1 MAAVSPVS
9 GPRLTVRAWAFV
21 ILAPVAVSLALVPF
35 RDHIRT
41 ANVSLVLV
49 VVVLLS
55 AVIGGRAGGAVAA
68 AISAVCFD
76 FFFTQPFN
84 SFTISNADDVE
95 TTILLVIVGLA
106 VGEIVL
112 RSHRHQQ
119 AVVERTQEIGKMRR
133 LAELSAGNEPT
144 GRLVNIV
151 REELT
156 ELLGLRRCRFER
168 PPFLTKLPVL
178 HHGRVMIP
186 GTDDDESAWTEIG
199 HEVELPVFGEGR
211 QVARFV
217 LDLPIAGTGLAIPP
231 EDRAL
236 AVALADQLG
245 AVLAGD
251 TKRQHL

>member
-1 MAAVSPVS
+1 MPGASQVSD
-9 GPRLTVRAWAFV
+9 PRTGVRAWAFA
-21 ILAPVAVSLALVPF
+21 ILAPVFVSVALVPV

-41 ANVSLVLV
+41 VNVSLVLV
-49 VVVLLS
+49 VVVLLA
-55 AVIGGRAGGAVAA
+55 AVMGGRVGGAVAA
-68 AISAVCFD
+68 VVSAFSFD
-76 FFFTQPFN
+76 FFFTRPYN
-84 SFTISNADDVE
+84 SFTISRADDVE

-112 RSHRHQQ
+112 RSHRHRQ
-119 AVVERTQEIGKMRR
+119 AVVERTKEIGKMRR

-151 REELT
+151 RDELT
-156 ELLGLRRCRFER
+156 QLLGLRRCRFER
-168 PPFLTKLPVL
+168 PPFMTKLPVL
-178 HHGRVMIP
+178 QHGRVMIP
-186 GTDDDESAWTEIG
+186 GTGDNESAWTEIG

-217 LDLPIAGTGLAIPP
+217 LDLPTAGTGVAIPP

-245 AVLAGD
+245 AVLVAEQD
-251 TKRQHL
+251 Q